1 MKIAVFIL
9 MMFLAAVTAAGQ
21 VTTLKNDIPESQYV
35 AAEAKAAEL
44 LKTAN
49 YRSVWTKE
57 YFADRSKAAT
67 LQERTMIEL
76 IPPDKRRV
84 VDEKFYD
91 KPSRVERIW
100 VDKALYEK
108 RNDEPWE
115 KYSGGTGINQ
125 RIESGQVK
133 NQYRYLPSTD
143 LEGEKTN
150 FYELVST
157 RTANKFSQNGYVVVK
172 YIRTTRTWYSV
183 DGKLLKKT
191 EETMI
196 EGQEE
201 MLRETTIYKY
211 NPKDLKIEAPEMK
224 CDTPR
229 C

>member
-1 MKIAVFIL
+1 MKFTALIL
-9 MMFLAAVTAAGQ
+9 TLFLVAVTAAGQ
-21 VTTLKNDIPESQYV
+21 VTTLKNDIPESQYL
-35 AAEAKAAEL
+35 AAEAKAAGI

-57 YFADRSKAAT
+57 YFEDRAKAAT
-67 LQERTMIEL
+67 LQERTLIEL
-76 IPPDKRRV
+76 IPPDKRRI

-100 VDKALYEK
+100 VDKALFEK
-108 RNDEPWE
+108 RNDEPWQ

-133 NQYRYLPSTD
+133 NQFRYLPAID
-143 LEGEKTN
+143 LEGETTN

-157 RTANKFSQNGYVVVK
+157 RTANKFSQNGYAIVK
-172 YIRTTRTWYSV
+172 YIRTTRTWYSL
-183 DGKLLKKT
+183 DGKLLKEI

-201 MLRETTIYKY
+201 MLRETTI
-211 NPKDLKIEAPEMK
+211 
-224 CDTPR
+224 
-229 C
+229 